1 MTDDDALAAYPEYR
15 ELQRLAD
22 LRDVGGWQFT
32 MQHNVDDEH
41 ATFITGVR
49 GWPDGSADLL
59 VVRNFTAARARRTN
73 PAGGVVWRHEG
84 GMGEVVDSL
93 LELPAPDDTNAPT
106 RVIKSGPGVWTS
118 G

>member
-1 MTDDDALAAYPEYR
+1 MTDDVLAEYPEYR

-22 LRDVGGWQFT
+22 LRDQGGWHFT
-32 MQHNVDDEH
+32 GQHNVEGDE

-59 VVRNFTAARARRTN
+59 VVRNFTEARARRTN
-73 PAGGVVWRHEG
+73 QAGGTVWRLEG
-84 GMGEVVDSL
+84 GLGEVIDGL
-93 LELPAPDDTNAPT
+93 LELPAPDDPNAPT
-106 RVIKSGPGVWTS
+106 RVIGPNPGMWTS